1 MLDIAFKQSQ
11 ISHMRAMHPLR
22 AYPNDDGIGDIPTA
36 TIVNISGGVVSG
48 DIHKIKTV
56 VEKDTSAR
64 LFNQSAEK
72 VYSSYNNAKSE
83 ILTEIYVDHNS
94 WFEWLPQETIIF
106 NNAKLSRTI
115 KVFLK
120 KKAEALIGEMIVLGR
135 VASQEQVKDVFLQDK
150 IYLYKDSNL
159 KWVDIILLD
168 EIKNAKN
175 SKSRLNNCNC
185 FFTIMLSVNNPKKYI
200 EYIEGR
206 LSFFT
211 EGEFIS
217 YTVVNEVIIFRG
229 IFHEPLVMR
238 KIFAKIWQELR
249 SYKRGLPN
257 KMPKL
262 WWI

>member
-72 VYSSYNNAKSE
+72 VYSSYNNEKSE

-115 KVFLK
+115 NWSSSEL
-120 KKAEALIGEMIVLGR
+120 A
-135 VASQEQVKDVFLQDK
+135 
-150 IYLYKDSNL
+150 LYKLTKRYFLRFIITSRIRKRPDVSLDSF
-159 KWVDIILLD
+159 II
-168 EIKNAKN
+168 
-175 SKSRLNNCNC
+175 
-185 FFTIMLSVNNPKKYI
+185 
-200 EYIEGR
+200 
-206 LSFFT
+206 
-211 EGEFIS
+211 
-217 YTVVNEVIIFRG
+217 
-229 IFHEPLVMR
+229 
-238 KIFAKIWQELR
+238 
-249 SYKRGLPN
+249 
-257 KMPKL
+257 
-262 WWI
+262 